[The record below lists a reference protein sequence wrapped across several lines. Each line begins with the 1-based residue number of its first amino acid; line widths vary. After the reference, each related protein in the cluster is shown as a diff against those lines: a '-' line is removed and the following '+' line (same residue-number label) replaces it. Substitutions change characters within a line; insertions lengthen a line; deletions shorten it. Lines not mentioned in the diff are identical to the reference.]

1 MPIGKINFLRA
12 LFLGIL
18 NQAIFL
24 WFLLDDKI
32 VNSFFKPILKYF
44 FVFSLVLAMG
54 MSIWLLPRLS
64 KKEEAITPPID
75 AKDEAGRFIQQA
87 SENFFYHEFD
97 QAINNYKKAIVIY
110 EREGKLKT
118 AAKIFES
125 IGDLFKFR
133 RNLKEAE
140 AHYKLAM
147 ENHRKNQDSLGE
159 ARAMNLAGDL
169 YMERG
174 DFSPAGVWYKK
185 GLALIKNDPPHLT
198 KALLLEN
205 LGHYFWKIK
214 NIPEAIVQF
223 TESRETF
230 AALENQMGYEHI
242 NAVLNKLR
250 RGQSQDIPD
259 DGLIYHSSPVPERKR
274 K

>member
-1 MPIGKINFLRA
+1 M
-12 LFLGIL
+12 
-18 NQAIFL
+18 
-24 WFLLDDKI
+24 
-32 VNSFFKPILKYF
+32 NSFFRPILKYF
-44 FVFSLVLAMG
+44 LIFSLVIAMG
-54 MSIWLLPRLS
+54 MSVWLLPRPV
-64 KKEEAITPPID
+64 KKEEAITPPIN
-75 AKDEAGRFIQQA
+75 ATDEAGRFIQQA

-97 QAINNYKKAIVIY
+97 QAIENYKKAIVIY

-118 AAKIFES
+118 AAKVFES

-140 AHYKLAM
+140 THYKLAM
-147 ENHRKNQDSLGE
+147 KNHRKNQDLIGE

-174 DFSPAGVWYKK
+174 EFSPAGVWYKK
-185 GLALIKNDPPHLT
+185 GLALIKNDPPHIT

-205 LGHYFWKIK
+205 LGHYFWKTEEIS
-214 NIPEAIVQF
+214 EAIARF
-223 TESRETF
+223 TESRATF

-250 RGQSQDIPD
+250 RGQSQNIPD
-259 DGLIYHSSPVPERKR
+259 EGLIYHSSPAPQRKQN
-274 K
+274 

>member
-1 MPIGKINFLRA
+1 MNF
-12 LFLGIL
+12 F
-18 NQAIFL
+18 
-24 WFLLDDKI
+24 
-32 VNSFFKPILKYF
+32 SKPTFKYF
-44 FVFSLVLAMG
+44 LVFSLVLAMG
-54 MSIWLLPRLS
+54 MSVWLLPKPA
-64 KKEEAITPPID
+64 KKEEAITPPIN
-75 AKDEAGRFIQQA
+75 AKDEAGRFMQQA

-97 QAINNYKKAIVIY
+97 QAIENYKKAIVVY
-110 EREGKLKT
+110 EKEGKLKT
-118 AAKIFES
+118 AAKVYES

-133 RNLKEAE
+133 RNLKDAE

-159 ARAMNLAGDL
+159 ARAMSLAGDL

-174 DFSPAGVWYKK
+174 HFSPAGIWYKK
-185 GLALIKNDPPHLT
+185 GLALIKSDPPHII

-205 LGHYFWKIK
+205 LGHYFWKTE

-242 NAVLNKLR
+242 NAVLNNLR
-250 RGQSQDIPD
+250 RGQTQNIPD
-259 DGLIYHSSPVPERKR
+259 EGLIYPNSP
-274 K
+274 